1 MSGEFQKSNLLSH
14 SERQTL
20 GWARALG
27 KKLKH
32 GACVAL
38 TGSLGSGK
46 SLFIKGLA
54 KGLGVRD
61 PGRVKSP
68 TYVLLHLYEGRVPIY
83 HFDLYRL
90 GREADLDA
98 VGFDEFIRDP
108 SAVSLVEWADK
119 ARRRIPSG
127 ALWVNLKI
135 AGPRSRKISFE
146 PSKKHKPQKSR

>member
-1 MSGEFQKSNLLSH
+1 MIREFQKASFLSH
-14 SERQTL
+14 SVRQTL

-27 KKLKH
+27 KKLKP

-46 SLFIKGLA
+46 TLFIKGLA

-61 PGRVKSP
+61 SNRVKSP
-68 TYVLLHLYEGRVPIY
+68 TFVLLHLYEGRVPIY

-90 GREADLDA
+90 DREADLDA
-98 VGFDEFIRDP
+98 VGFDEFVQDP

-119 ARRRIPSG
+119 ARCRIPSG

-135 AGPRSRKISFE
+135 TGPHSRKISLE
-146 PSKKHKPQKSR
+146 DDSGI